1 MQVCYKKTDFL
12 GDQVLLTAFA
22 PGGLT
27 EVKEA
32 NFKTYSMAN
41 TLAQELGPFGFKPEV
56 PPLTTH
62 SLIYSLTH
70 SLIHS
75 LLHPRIHSRIHS
87 LIHSR
92 IHSCIHLFTHSSI
105 NPSRHPPSDH
115 I

>member
-32 NFKTYSMAN
+32 DFKTYSMAN

-56 PPLTTH
+56 PPLTIH
-62 SLIYSLTH
+62 SLIYSL
-70 SLIHS
+70 
-75 LLHPRIHSRIHS
+75 IHSRIHS

-92 IHSCIHLFTHSSI
+92 IHLCMHSSI

>member
-27 EVKEA
+27 EAEEA
-32 NFKTYSMAN
+32 DFKTYSMAN

-56 PPLTTH
+56 P
-62 SLIYSLTH
+62 SLTIY

-75 LLHPRIHSRIHS
+75 CIPLRIY
-87 LIHSR
+87 
-92 IHSCIHLFTHSSI
+92 
-105 NPSRHPPSDH
+105 
-115 I
+115 